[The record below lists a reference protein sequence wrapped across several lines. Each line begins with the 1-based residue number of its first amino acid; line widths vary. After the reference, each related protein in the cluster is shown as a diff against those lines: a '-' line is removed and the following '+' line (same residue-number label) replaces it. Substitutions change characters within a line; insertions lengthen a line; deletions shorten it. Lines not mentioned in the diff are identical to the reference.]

1 LNSNPLPNHATGNNG
16 VGMMEVES
24 KDKVLKVSMK
34 ILYNMLV
41 ESGYLKRNDE
51 HHLEKSDHCEFY

>member
-1 LNSNPLPNHATGNNG
+1 
-16 VGMMEVES
+16 MMEVES